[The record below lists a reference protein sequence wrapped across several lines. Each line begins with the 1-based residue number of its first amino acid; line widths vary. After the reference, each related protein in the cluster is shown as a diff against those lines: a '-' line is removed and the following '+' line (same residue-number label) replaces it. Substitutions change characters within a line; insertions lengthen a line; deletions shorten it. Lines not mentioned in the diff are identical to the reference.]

1 MLIEKGAG
9 RRLFAS
15 INYAVL
21 GAAALLCILP
31 LVHVLAISFSGS
43 AAVTAGDVLFWP
55 VDFTM
60 YAYKYVA
67 EKPEFWR
74 ALVRTLERVLLG
86 APISILLT
94 VMLAYPLSKES
105 STFRQRTAYVWIFVF
120 TMLFGGGL
128 IPTYLVVKE
137 TYLLD
142 TVWALVVPS
151 AVNVFNAVLML
162 NFFRG
167 LPKALEEAALVDGAG
182 HWRIL
187 WRIFVPLSAPSI
199 ATITLFT
206 IVFHWNSWFDGLIYM
221 NRPEHYPLQSYLQTV
236 VVQSALDLI
245 QSGTVQD
252 LEMISRI
259 NDRTTKAAQIFLGAL
274 PILLVYPFLQKYF
287 VKGITLG
294 SVKE

>member
-1 MLIEKGAG
+1 VLYDNGKG
-9 RRLFAS
+9 RRLFTAL
-15 INYAVL
+15 NYILLAGVS
-21 GAAALLCILP
+21 LLCILP

-43 AAVTAGDVLFWP
+43 AAVTGGEVLFWP
-55 VDFTM
+55 VDFTL
-60 YAYKYVA
+60 YAYQYVSD
-67 EKPEFWR
+67 KSEFWQ
-74 ALVRTLERVLLG
+74 ALWRTLERVVLG
-86 APISILLT
+86 VPLSIVLT
-94 VMLAYPLSKES
+94 IMLAYPLSKE
-105 STFRQRTAYVWIFVF
+105 TAVFRQRTWYVWIFVF

-137 TYLLD
+137 TQLLD
-142 TVWALVVPS
+142 TIWALVIPS

-182 HWRIL
+182 HWKIL

-245 QSGTVQD
+245 QSGTAQD
-252 LEMISRI
+252 LRMIAQI